1 MIFNEKVCNVVTL
14 ILWQKT
20 SDSFGCNLK
29 TLLYYACFSVC
40 CLGFLNESRKAFAVC
55 IPSTVSR
62 INRGVISNRYL
73 DLVSHKFKSRLRF
86 NLLAAF
92 IGGVM
97 KIQCTYSDGQNGK
110 NQKNEHFWKWIESS
124 VNIFVKADYDN
135 IYKQENKAQWKYA
148 TENSCQDFGDSITV
162 HRHQALFQQ

>member
-1 MIFNEKVCNVVTL
+1 MT
-14 ILWQKT
+14 KT
-20 SDSFGCNLK
+20 SDSF
-29 TLLYYACFSVC
+29 
-40 CLGFLNESRKAFAVC
+40 GFLNESRKAFAVS

-86 NLLAAF
+86 DLLTAF

-110 NQKNEHFWKWIESS
+110 NQKNEH
-124 VNIFVKADYDN
+124 
-135 IYKQENKAQWKYA
+135 
-148 TENSCQDFGDSITV
+148 
-162 HRHQALFQQ
+162 L